1 MSNDPDPI
9 TESLLVLTKYFHHN
23 NTPYVIVGGV
33 SVLVF
38 GKTRM
43 TLDIDIIVDHTKI
56 DREDFIT
63 SLTENGFDINL
74 LDLAGF
80 DDHTHCSFFLKR
92 GMFRIDMKGMYS
104 QAEKESIEMAV
115 ETVFNNIK
123 VKINHPINI
132 ILYKLLFGSE
142 QDYEDALAVYVRM
155 KDTID
160 HDHLKQKANQ
170 MDLGSQLSDFL
181 ENVNDLINS

>member
-1 MSNDPDPI
+1 MNNDLDPI
-9 TESLLVLTKYFHHN
+9 TESLSVLTKYFEEN
-23 NTPYVIVGGV
+23 EIPYVIVGGV
-33 SVLVF
+33 SVMVF
-38 GKTRM
+38 GRARM
-43 TLDIDIIVDHTKI
+43 TLDIDIIVDHSKI

-63 SLTENGFDINL
+63 YLTENGFDANL

-115 ETVFNNIK
+115 DSVFNNVK

-142 QDYEDALAVYVRM
+142 QDYEDALAVYARM
-155 KDTID
+155 KDSIN
-160 HDHLKQKANQ
+160 HAHLKERAIQLQLSLQLSEFLEKAN
-170 MDLGSQLSDFL
+170 
-181 ENVNDLINS
+181 ELINS